1 MRELGVY
8 EVEEISVL
16 NFKKW
21 AAKEFEL
28 SSLPRIQE
36 QIVLD
41 SLVAAKKSELNQLRN
56 SEAIPIHDFEDYI
69 ERYYQNLFEKRKLD
83 ILKNR
88 LLNLLIIVLLALVCL
103 LYWHPKESKNRVSL
117 VFSLPSDRCSPQN
130 IRDLFDFF
138 SDERIPVRKATKLI
152 VQNNKMNFWLRNV
165 KNLKLVFRVE
175 FFLISRMGFLD
186 RLEVLTYAFRNLSL
200 MFSGRKF
207 VTALNTAYRQI
218 LLEIPVSMVAIKKD
232 MFDWI
237 ATTNSS
243 YVIQHSIFHYA
254 QETNV
259 ETYMFWYSENS
270 SPTIFGR
277 HFDNFDYDYF
287 RDIAVKEHFVW
298 TPEFAKFL
306 ETFTSSR
313 ITHVGSIL
321 FYPRDMLQ
329 ERNRSKDI
337 DLLIFDVTPFANVK
351 ITDFYN
357 FGRCMRFLECIQSL
371 QERLIYRPLKIAMKS
386 KRLLSPVHD
395 ARYINALARL
405 QSDSNGWNFIHP
417 SVNLYSLISRSK
429 LVIGIPFTS
438 AVLIAKELGVPCC
451 YFLASDEVALSASF
465 SGIPV
470 VQNLDVLEKWI
481 IETGRE
487 LKT

>member
-1 MRELGVY
+1 MRKLGVY
-8 EVEEISVL
+8 EVEKISVL
-16 NFKKW
+16 NFREW

-28 SSLPRIQE
+28 SALPRIQE
-36 QIVLD
+36 KIVLD

-56 SEAIPIHDFEDYI
+56 SEAISIHDFEDYL
-69 ERYYQNLFEKRKLD
+69 ERYYQKLFKKRKFDNLR
-83 ILKNR
+83 NR
-88 LLNLLIIVLLALVCL
+88 LLILLIIFLLALVCL
-103 LYWHPKESKNRVSL
+103 LYWQPKERKNRVSL
-117 VFSLPSDRCSPQN
+117 VFALPSDRCSRQN
-130 IRDLFDFF
+130 IRELFDFF

-152 VQNNKMNFWLRNV
+152 VQNNKMNLWLRKV
-165 KNLKLVFRVE
+165 KNMKLVFRVE

-186 RLEVLTYAFRNLSL
+186 RLEVLTFAFRNLFL

-207 VTALNTAYRQI
+207 VTALNTACRQM
-218 LLEIPVSMVAIKKD
+218 LLEIPVSMVAMKKD
-232 MFDWI
+232 MLDWI

-306 ETFTSSR
+306 ETFTSSKV
-313 ITHVGSIL
+313 THVGSIL
-321 FYPRDMLQ
+321 FYPRPKLQ
-329 ERNRSKDI
+329 ERNKSKDI
-337 DLLIFDVTPFANVK
+337 DLLLFDVTPFADAK

-357 FGRCMRFLECIQSL
+357 FRRCMRFLECIQSV
-371 QERLIYRPLKIAMKS
+371 QERLTYRSLKIAMKS
-386 KRLLSPVHD
+386 KRVLSPVHD
-395 ARYINALARL
+395 TRYVNALAEL
-405 QSDSNGWNFIHP
+405 QSEPNGWNFIHP

-438 AVLIAKELGVPCC
+438 AVMIAKELGVPCC
-451 YFLASDEVALSASF
+451 YFLASDEVALSASLN
-465 SGIPV
+465 GIPV

-487 LKT
+487 T